1 VNLGGNLKGPI
12 STPSKF
18 ITPIVQ
24 NFQSQYA
31 SLSDSWSL
39 MRPKPN
45 DREPR
50 GVDKLMGQ
58 QMAEFDA
65 FGIKESYVA
74 TD

>member
-1 VNLGGNLKGPI
+1 
-12 STPSKF
+12 
-18 ITPIVQ
+18 
-24 NFQSQYA
+24 
-31 SLSDSWSL
+31 